1 MPHTATDRVSRGL
14 RWAGGVLFAGGMALV
29 VVGIAFTRTA
39 DALVTAAVVAVLA
52 CGLPGAA
59 AFGLAMWLEHEADRI
74 ERREERPDPNAGGR
88 HPFREPVR
96 LYAIAVV
103 AVAGAW
109 GARVLLDQIAPRQVP
124 FLTYFLA
131 VIVAGWFGGFGPAAL
146 ATLLSLVITWF
157 VYMPGLFF
165 GSAGEVGQFVILG
178 LFVMVCLG
186 IAAITAALHA
196 ALERTH
202 VLAQEL
208 ARLRA
213 GAPRGESSGT
223 PAPAAGPAASV
234 GTDTAM
240 GVVPIRRESPPP
252 QQ

>member
-14 RWAGGVLFAGGMALV
+14 RWAGALLLVGGVALV

-39 DALVTAAVVAVLA
+39 DALVTAAVIAVLA

-59 AFGLAMWLEHEADRI
+59 AFGLALWLEHEADRI
-74 ERREERPDPNAGGR
+74 ERRLERPRPALERAHN
-88 HPFREPVR
+88 PFREPLQR
-96 LYAIAVV
+96 YAIAVV
-103 AVAGAW
+103 AVAAAW
-109 GARVLLDQIAPRQVP
+109 GLRVLLDRIAPGQVW

-131 VIVAGWFGGFGPAAL
+131 VIGAGWFGGFGPAAL
-146 ATLLSLVITWF
+146 ATLLSLVLTWL
-157 VYMPGLFF
+157 VYMPGVFLTTA
-165 GSAGEVGQFVILG
+165 SEAGQFAILG

-202 VLAQEL
+202 QLTQEL
-208 ARLRA
+208 ARLR
-213 GAPRGESSGT
+213 GQGP
-223 PAPAAGPAASV
+223 PANASAT
-234 GTDTAM
+234 TDTAM
-240 GVVPIRRESPPP
+240 GVVPIRRESHPP